1 MKLFSLILGIA
12 VWTTSLAAQEYSVR
26 AVDDSTGKNLS
37 GIPITLRY
45 ACTYTGSGLGVK
57 VHCKY
62 IQRRTGADGLAHF
75 PEAMSIKDFD
85 DIYSLPITY
94 GMTCCDIT
102 KPQIPGVGV
111 MKFRKRSFSEALHW
125 IFIGD

>member
-1 MKLFSLILGIA
+1 MKLFSLIFGIVIWA
-12 VWTTSLAAQEYSVR
+12 TSLAAQEYSVL

-45 ACTYTGSGLGVK
+45 ACTYTGSGIDVK

-102 KPQIPGVGV
+102 KPQIPGIGV
-111 MKFRKRSFSEALHW
+111 MKFRKRSLSEALHW

>member
-1 MKLFSLILGIA
+1 MKLFPLILGIA
-12 VWTTSLAAQEYSVR
+12 ACTTSLAAQEYSVR
-26 AVDDSTGKNLS
+26 AVDDSAGKSLS

-45 ACTYTGSGLGVK
+45 ACTYTGSGLDVK

-75 PEAMSIKDFD
+75 PEAMFIKDID

-125 IFIGD
+125 IFIGG

>member
-1 MKLFSLILGIA
+1 
-12 VWTTSLAAQEYSVR
+12 
-26 AVDDSTGKNLS
+26 
-37 GIPITLRY
+37 
-45 ACTYTGSGLGVK
+45 
-57 VHCKY
+57 
-62 IQRRTGADGLAHF
+62 
-75 PEAMSIKDFD
+75 MSIKDFD